1 MKSLLGVLSLTLL
14 LLSCAPKVERA
25 CGSAREVLDTYT
37 LRKVPENFR
46 IYGTF
51 KYGPV
56 KLPMLLAKFDSFYT
70 VRVARTQNVRIERDR
85 LCVEGKCYLLPVAPE
100 DLIFGR
106 VLSGREY
113 SFCRGKL
120 LMFRE
125 RMGVYEKLVIFEGG
139 KLREMVIRNVRK
151 KKSFK
156 ITFGDVREGGFFG
169 ELVFEMDGKR
179 VKLLIEEVEI

>member
-1 MKSLLGVLSLTLL
+1 MKSLLWILSLTAL
-14 LLSCAPKVERA
+14 LLSCAPKVEKA
-25 CGSAREVLDTYT
+25 CGSAQEVLHAHAFG
-37 LRKVPENFR
+37 RVPENFR

-56 KLPMLLAKFDSFYT
+56 KLPMLLAKFDNFYT
-70 VRVARTQNVRIERDR
+70 VRIARTQDVRIERDR

-106 VLSGREY
+106 VLSGKEY
-113 SFCRGKL
+113 SFCRGNL

-151 KKSFK
+151 NRSFR
-156 ITFGDVREGGFFG
+156 ITFGDRRKEGFFG
-169 ELVFEMDGKR
+169 RLLFEMDGKR